1 MNRRHILLISEE
13 LNLTVAQVEAT
24 ASLLEEGATIPFI
37 SRYRKEATGSLDETV
52 VSAIRD
58 RLSQLEVLDKRR
70 EAIIKSLEDQGK
82 LTDELKEKVLQ
93 AETLSVLEDLYL
105 PYKPKRRTRA
115 TIAREKGLEP
125 LAELIFEQ
133 APGTNPLLEA
143 EKFLDPEKS
152 VFTVEE
158 ALSGAR
164 DIIAERMNED
174 AEARS
179 KLREMFLKKGIMR
192 SKVIAGKEA
201 DGILYKDYH
210 DWEEPVSGAPSH
222 RVLAAR
228 RAEKEGFLT
237 VHVAPLEADALG
249 ALENMFLKGAGDASQ
264 QVRLALHDGYK
275 RLLGPSL
282 ETETKQWA
290 KERADMEAIR
300 IFADNVRQLLM
311 ASPLGPRTIMALDP
325 GFRTGCKLVCLDPPG
340 SPVSTWK
347 RTRESSF
354 TMRPSTRTPAL
365 NRPPRP
371 RSASSPSSRNCTSR
385 ASPSETAPLEGKR
398 KRSSEA

>member
-133 APGTNPLLEA
+133 APAMNPLLEA

-228 RAEKEGFLT
+228 RAEKEGFLS
-237 VHVAPLEADALG
+237 VHVAPPEADALG
-249 ALENMFLKGAGDASQ
+249 ALENMFL
-264 QVRLALHDGYK
+264 RYC
-275 RLLGPSL
+275 P
-282 ETETKQWA
+282 
-290 KERADMEAIR
+290 
-300 IFADNVRQLLM
+300 
-311 ASPLGPRTIMALDP
+311 
-325 GFRTGCKLVCLDPPG
+325 
-340 SPVSTWK
+340 
-347 RTRESSF
+347 
-354 TMRPSTRTPAL
+354 
-365 NRPPRP
+365 
-371 RSASSPSSRNCTSR
+371 TS
-385 ASPSETAPLEGKR
+385 
-398 KRSSEA
+398 